1 MRIPLFLGSVF
12 FGLAFSVSAQQHAA
26 VVATPP
32 PAAVH
37 PAPTST
43 ATGHVAAHPPSSA
56 HPVHRLATS
65 TSGVKTVAPR
75 AKTPATAAT
84 RSVPPP
90 ALGGAVNPLGGFVN
104 SVSGA
109 NAFCNR
115 RGSYPLQGLNACAP
129 TTGVVLP
136 FSGGAIYVPV
146 PYYLD
151 SSATAEEQ
159 QPAEGQEE
167 AANQPNDMNPP
178 PAGEEGQIPEAG
190 GPSPSSAARSG
201 NSGITE
207 SLAQFVFVQRD
218 GSKFYAVA
226 YSFMN
231 DKLHYVTKD
240 GARRSVPLDSLDFD
254 ATQKSNEDLGNTIN
268 LPSLPASGVV

>member
-1 MRIPLFLGSVF
+1 
-12 FGLAFSVSAQQHAA
+12 
-26 VVATPP
+26 
-32 PAAVH
+32 
-37 PAPTST
+37 
-43 ATGHVAAHPPSSA
+43 
-56 HPVHRLATS
+56 
-65 TSGVKTVAPR
+65 
-75 AKTPATAAT
+75 
-84 RSVPPP
+84 
-90 ALGGAVNPLGGFVN
+90 
-104 SVSGA
+104 
-109 NAFCNR
+109 
-115 RGSYPLQGLNACAP
+115 
-129 TTGVVLP
+129 
-136 FSGGAIYVPV
+136 
-146 PYYLD
+146 
-151 SSATAEEQ
+151 
-159 QPAEGQEE
+159 
-167 AANQPNDMNPP
+167 MNPP
-178 PAGEEGQIPEAG
+178 PAGGEGQIPEAG

>member
-1 MRIPLFLGSVF
+1 MRIPSFLGFLF

-26 VVATPP
+26 VAVAAP

-37 PAPTST
+37 PAPAGT
-43 ATGHVAAHPPSSA
+43 ATSHIAAAHPPSSA
-56 HPVHRLATS
+56 HPVHRVATS
-65 TSGVKTVAPR
+65 GSGLKTVAPR

-84 RSVPPP
+84 RPVPPP
-90 ALGGAVNPLGGFVN
+90 PLGGAVNPLGGFVN
-104 SVSGA
+104 SVAGA
-109 NAFCNR
+109 NAFCNK

-151 SSATAEEQ
+151 SSAAGEEQ
-159 QPAEGQEE
+159 QPPEGQEE
-167 AANQPNDMNPP
+167 AANQANDTNPP
-178 PAGEEGQIPEAG
+178 PPSEEGQIPEAG
-190 GPSPSSAARSG
+190 GASPAARSG
-201 NSGITE
+201 NTGITE

-218 GSKFYAVA
+218 GSKFFAVA